1 MSVNTFLCK
10 RYKKE
15 TVTIEDILPTILFV
29 LGIIT
34 IVIIYVNG
42 GVIMYNDYTATDYM
56 ATDCQSTIP
65 ISFDIISVMVCCTI
79 SALLVYIVG
88 LIIISIIVSYIMDI
102 MIASCKKD

>member
-15 TVTIEDILPTILFV
+15 TVTVEDILPAILFV

-42 GVIMYNDYTATDYM
+42 VVIMYNDYTAIDYM
-56 ATDCQSTIP
+56 ATDFQSTTP
-65 ISFDIISVMVCCTI
+65 ISFDIISVMVCYTI
-79 SALLVYIVG
+79 SAFLVYIVG
-88 LIIISIIVSYIMDI
+88 LITISIIVSYIMDI